1 MKRFL
6 PFVVLLV
13 AAALWWWGHRP
24 TGPRSRLTYSGV
36 VEATTVDCAF
46 ETAGTVADVLVD
58 EGSEVK
64 VGQVL
69 ARLDRRQLAAQM
81 EQMEARVG
89 AARARHEQ
97 LKRGFRPAEIA
108 QAEARA
114 RAAEAELE
122 QLRNGAT
129 APQLESLEAQMSA
142 TRERAQMMAEGSRRE
157 DLSAAKSLLEGTRM
171 QLDTSRR
178 DYHRF
183 RSLHQEGAVSDQQL
197 EARRNQFAQA
207 QAQFRNAEQSLLRL
221 QHGPRPQEVR
231 GAWEDYRSARS
242 RYQDMAQGTRPELIA
257 RAEAQWEERRRALDL
272 MREGPRQEEIEAA
285 ARQLSEAQAALKS
298 VKVQW
303 EKAELKAPSAG
314 FITVRNL
321 EPGEAVVAGQSVLT
335 LSDLQRAWVN
345 LYIPEEE
352 LSRVHL
358 GQSGTLT
365 ADGLKGS
372 LTGKLVRIY
381 EKAEFTPKFIQTP
394 RERVNLVF
402 RAKLGLDNAGLS
414 VHPGQPVDVEL
425 KP

>member
-1 MKRFL
+1 MRRLF
-6 PFVVLLV
+6 PFVLLLV
-13 AAALWWWGHRP
+13 AVSVWWNQRP
-24 TGPRSRLTYSGV
+24 AGPRTRLTYSGV

-46 ETAGTVADVLVD
+46 ETAGTVSEVLVQ
-58 EGSEVK
+58 EGAEVK
-64 VGQVL
+64 AGQLL
-69 ARLDRRQLAAQM
+69 ARLDRRQLAAQI

-97 LKRGFRPAEIA
+97 LKRGYRPAEIA
-108 QAEARA
+108 QAEARV
-114 RAAEAELE
+114 RAAQAELE

-142 TRERAQMMAEGSRRE
+142 SRERARMMSEGSRRE
-157 DLSAAKSLLEGTRM
+157 DLAAALSLLEGART
-171 QLDTSRR
+171 QLETSRS
-178 DYHRF
+178 DYDRF
-183 RSLHQEGAVSDQQL
+183 RRLHGEGAVSEQQL

-231 GAWEDYRSARS
+231 GAWQDYRSARS
-242 RYQDMAQGTRPELIA
+242 RYEDLAQGTRPELIA
-257 RAEAQWEERRRALDL
+257 RAEAQWDERRRALDL
-272 MREGPRQEEIEAA
+272 MQEGPRREEIEAA
-285 ARQLSEAQAALKS
+285 ARQLQEAQAALKS
-298 VKVQW
+298 VRVQW
-303 EKAELKAPSAG
+303 EKAELKASAAG

-335 LSDLQRAWVN
+335 LSDLRRAWVN

-358 GQSGTLT
+358 GQVGSLT
-365 ADGLKGS
+365 ADGLQGS
-372 LTGKLVRIY
+372 LSGKLVRIY

-402 RAKLGLDNAGLS
+402 RAKLGLQNDERK